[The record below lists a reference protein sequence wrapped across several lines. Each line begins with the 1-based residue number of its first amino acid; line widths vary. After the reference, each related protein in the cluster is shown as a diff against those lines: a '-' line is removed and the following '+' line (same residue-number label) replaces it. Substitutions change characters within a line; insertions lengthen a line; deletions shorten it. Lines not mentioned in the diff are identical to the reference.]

1 MGVDR
6 TCDPMVV
13 GGIPARGGFA
23 YARVGVE
30 FVCEAVGDGH
40 GFVTVGVGC
49 VYEVVVVFEY
59 HE

>member
-1 MGVDR
+1 
-6 TCDPMVV
+6 MVV